1 MFKKRI
7 TDDNYIEL
15 LRRKDERA
23 LEYVVVKYGG
33 LLRSI
38 LRNRLSLIPDMLDEC
53 FDDVLMKVWEH
64 ADDYD
69 ETRCEFKSWL
79 AAIARYRA
87 IDYLRKA
94 RREEEKMA
102 GESIDDMV
110 TEPGAADPRIAQIED
125 AIESEAEQMLSCLSP
140 KDREIFKRIYIDGDS
155 IEEVSRDM
163 DMPKEQVYNH
173 TSRSK
178 KRLRKIYTPSRVM
191 Q

>member
-69 ETRCEFKSWL
+69 ENRCEFKSWL

-94 RREEEKMA
+94 RREEEMMA

-125 AIESEAEQMLSCLSP
+125 AIESEADQMLSCLSL

-178 KRLRKIYTPSRVM
+178 KRFRKIYTPSRVM

>member
-94 RREEEKMA
+94 RREEEMMA

>member
-33 LLRSI
+33 LLRAI

-53 FDDVLMKVWEH
+53 FDDVLMKAWEH
-64 ADDYD
+64 ADASDD
-69 ETRCEFKSWL
+69 TRCEFKSWL

-94 RREEEKMA
+94 RREEEMMA

-110 TEPGAADPRIAQIED
+110 AEPGAADPRIAQIED

>member
-69 ETRCEFKSWL
+69 ENRCEFKSWL

>member
-94 RREEEKMA
+94 RREEEMMA

-125 AIESEAEQMLSCLSP
+125 AIESEAEQMRSCLSP

>member
-69 ETRCEFKSWL
+69 ENRCEFKSWL

-94 RREEEKMA
+94 RREEEMMA

-125 AIESEAEQMLSCLSP
+125 AIESEAEQMRSCLSP